1 MKKPY
6 CRPQLTVIALEAQD
20 IVCRSVIS
28 VTIAAEP
35 DPQRSGETPPLFMGG
50 GSQP

>member
-6 CRPQLTVIALEAQD
+6 CRPQLAVITLEAQD

-28 VTIAAEP
+28 VTVTAEP
-35 DPQRSGETPPLFMGG
+35 DLNRSGETPPLFMGG